1 MGFIE
6 LLKVVL
12 MVGFFQVIN
21 HFKAIN
27 PSIDV
32 IKPVIR
38 LCNNNLKFFCRYFA
52 LLLEDTF

>member
-32 IKPVIR
+32 IKLVIR
-38 LCNNNLKFFCRYFA
+38 L
-52 LLLEDTF
+52 